1 MNVGYVFVSAVELQ
15 NVSLFQKLTSS
26 MILQLS
32 AYCDSDSGGDDD
44 DDNDDDS
51 CNNEF
56 CMQLDCSNI
65 TAKSCIKVLKTN

>member
-32 AYCDSDSGGDDD
+32 AYCDSGGGGDDD
-44 DDNDDDS
+44 DNDS